1 MLKYRPDIDGL
12 RSVAV
17 LLVVA
22 FHAAPTV
29 VPGGYVGVD
38 IFFVISG
45 FLITGILQ
53 RALEAGKFSLG
64 WFYSRRARRIFPA
77 LVAVLLFVCVAGWL
91 MLLPDQYERLGKHVA
106 GGAAFIS
113 NLLLWRESGYFDA
126 AALSKPLLHLWSLGI
141 EEQFYIIWPL
151 LLLLAHRLKLHLL
164 GMLAIVVV
172 LSFAFSVW
180 QTHVDTVAAFYSPFS
195 RFWELGIGGLL
206 ACHSLRNVTEP
217 TPRWWSETKAIL
229 GLAFIALVVVML
241 NQDSKFPGWWA
252 LMPTVGATLL
262 ISAGPDAWINRK
274 ILSLRGMVAV
284 GLISYPL
291 YLWHWPLLTF
301 LRIHESGDPSKI
313 AIAAIVL
320 LSFALAWLTYQ
331 VVEKPVRFRRAA
343 HPKFRLAAVCAPLAV
358 ICGAGLVVSA
368 NAGFSSR
375 FPGQIQALAT
385 FKYDPSIVYRS
396 HHCFL
401 TATDPASALQGCAD
415 GDKAPGKPVVLL
427 WGDSYAAAL
436 YPGYKHV
443 LAGKARLSCSNC
455 RRLPTLA
462 KVRVRRQALRG
473 A

>member
-1 MLKYRPDIDGL
+1 MGSARLLFCCGGL
-12 RSVAV
+12 SCG
-17 LLVVA
+17 
-22 FHAAPTV
+22 T
-29 VPGGYVGVD
+29 YC
-38 IFFVISG
+38 
-45 FLITGILQ
+45 
-53 RALEAGKFSLG
+53 
-64 WFYSRRARRIFPA
+64 RARRLCRRRHLFCYFRIPDHRHSPEGTGGRKILAWVVLQSSGKTDFPCA
-77 LVAVLLFVCVAGWL
+77 GSGTSVCLCCGLANVASRPVREARQARCGRRCIYFQPATLARVRVLRCRSIEQAATAPLVTG
-91 MLLPDQYERLGKHVA
+91 
-106 GGAAFIS
+106 
-113 NLLLWRESGYFDA
+113 N
-126 AALSKPLLHLWSLGI
+126 

-180 QTHVDTVAAFYSPFS
+180 QTHVDSVAAFYSPFS

-206 ACHSLRNVTEP
+206 ACHSLRNLTEP

-229 GLAFIALVVVML
+229 GLAFIALVVVIL

-284 GLISYPL
+284 GLMSYPL

-443 LAGKARLSCSNC
+443 LAGKARLSC
-455 RRLPTLA
+455 
-462 KVRVRRQALRG
+462 K
-473 A
+473 